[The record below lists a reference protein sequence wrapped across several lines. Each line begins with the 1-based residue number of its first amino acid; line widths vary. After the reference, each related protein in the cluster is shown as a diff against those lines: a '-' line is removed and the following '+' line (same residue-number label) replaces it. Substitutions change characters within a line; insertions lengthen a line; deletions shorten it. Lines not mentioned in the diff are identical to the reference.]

1 MPRSV
6 TRITPPRL
14 VLASLASAILLA
26 ACGGGSD
33 AGGPAAPIQVSL
45 AKIGQYQH
53 LGGPSAAE
61 ISAFDPRSDRLFVVN
76 GALGSVD
83 VLDLGNPASPQ
94 LIDTLDALD
103 LGAGLG
109 AANSVAVYNGVVAVA
124 LQATVKTDPGS
135 VVFLRASDL
144 AVLATVTVGALPD
157 MLTFTPD
164 GRALVVANEGE
175 PNSYNQPD
183 SVDPVGSVSIIRV
196 TGISPATSAITTQVQ
211 TAGFATFDSQLDSLR
226 AAGVRIYGPNASVS
240 QDLEPEYLT
249 ISSDSRTAWATL
261 QENNAIAEIDLAS
274 ATVTRVRSL
283 GSKDHNV
290 AGAGMDVSDE
300 DGVSNSNSG
309 TPAIRI
315 APVPVRGLYLPDAVA
330 SYRVNGV
337 NYLITANEGD
347 AREYVGINAD
357 GREDLRVRGYCGAL
371 DPLVFGDAG
380 NQILDSNLGRL
391 RITAIPNGGLNSK
404 NGSGQCNQLFSLGS
418 RSFSI
423 WNADSLIQVY
433 DSGDEFEQRTTTLPN
448 VMFNASNDDNALDSR
463 SASKGP
469 EPEGVVL
476 GTVRGRTLAFIGLE
490 RVGGIMVYDVT
501 DPASPRFLSYAN
513 PRTGATGDRGPE
525 GLTFISATNS
535 PTGLPLLVVGNETS
549 GTTAVL
555 QISASSL

>member
-1 MPRSV
+1 M
-6 TRITPPRL
+6 
-14 VLASLASAILLA
+14 
-26 ACGGGSD
+26 
-33 AGGPAAPIQVSL
+33 
-45 AKIGQYQH
+45 
-53 LGGPSAAE
+53 
-61 ISAFDPRSDRLFVVN
+61 
-76 GALGSVD
+76 
-83 VLDLGNPASPQ
+83 
-94 LIDTLDALD
+94 
-103 LGAGLG
+103 
-109 AANSVAVYNGVVAVA
+109 
-124 LQATVKTDPGS
+124 
-135 VVFLRASDL
+135 VFLRASDL

-211 TAGFATFDSQLDSLR
+211 TAGFAAFDSQLDSLR

-283 GSKDHNV
+283 GSKDHNL

-423 WNADSLIQVY
+423 WNADSMVQVY
-433 DSGDEFEQRTTTLPN
+433 DSGDEFEQRTTALPN

-555 QISASSL
+555 QLSASSL